1 MQKKL
6 EELYVLIRDID
17 VVMLTTRRID
27 GHLVARPMET
37 QEQRA
42 ECDLWLAAYDDAH
55 LLEEIERDPNV
66 CLCYQGDGEWISVSG
81 TARVIYDGAGA
92 AHVEITIDTAMRF
105 VGRVTETLYR
115 RNNGEPIAAED
126 FHHFG

>member
-6 EELYVLIRDID
+6 EELYVLIRGID
-17 VVMLTTRRID
+17 VVMLTTRRLD
-27 GHLVARPMET
+27 GHLVARPMQT
-37 QEQRA
+37 QAQRA

-66 CLCYQGDGEWISVSG
+66 CLAYQGDDDWISVSG
-81 TARVIYDGAGA
+81 TARVLYEGAGA
-92 AHVEITIDTAMRF
+92 AHVEITVDTAVRF
-105 VGRVTETLYR
+105 VGRVTEVLFQR
-115 RNNGEPIAAED
+115 DRAEPVPAED

>member
-1 MQKKL
+1 MQKNL

-17 VVMLTTRRID
+17 VVMLTTRRFD

-37 QEQRA
+37 QAQHA

-55 LLEEIERDPNV
+55 LLEEVERDPNV
-66 CLCYQGDGEWISVSG
+66 CLAYQGDGDWISVSG

-92 AHVEITIDTAMRF
+92 AHVEITVDTAVRF
-105 VGRVTETLYR
+105 VGRVTEVLFQR
-115 RNNGEPIAAED
+115 ERVAAEE

>member
-17 VVMLTTRRID
+17 VVMLTTRRTD

-42 ECDLWLAAYDDAH
+42 GCDLWLAAYDDAH
-55 LLEEIERDPNV
+55 LLEEIGRDPNV
-66 CLCYQGDGEWISVSG
+66 CLCYQGDAEWISVSG
-81 TARVIYDGAGA
+81 TARVIYEGAGA
-92 AHVEITIDTAMRF
+92 AHVEITIDTAIRF
-105 VGRVTETLYR
+105 VGRVTEMLYQR
-115 RNNGEPIAAED
+115 ERVEPGAAED

>member
-1 MQKKL
+1 MKKKL

-37 QEQRA
+37 QAQRV

-55 LLEEIERDPNV
+55 LLEDIERDPNV
-66 CLCYQGDGEWISVSG
+66 CLCYQGDAEWISVSG
-81 TARVIYDGAGA
+81 TARVIYEGAGA
-92 AHVEITIDTAMRF
+92 AHVEITIDTAIRF
-105 VGRVTETLYR
+105 VGRVTEVLYQR
-115 RNNGEPIAAED
+115 EPDEPVAAED